1 MPTSET
7 VTLLRGLDRQ
17 VKNLDHQVKNLDLQ
31 VKNIDHRVEG
41 LDHRVENLDHRVET
55 IEQILPTLA
64 TKDDLREGLREEG
77 ERSRRYM
84 TMIAEDL
91 RDMVNRALD
100 GHMGHTQRLEEHG
113 GRLDVH
119 DGMIGGLDV
128 RVAAIERPSRRNR

>member
-41 LDHRVENLDHRVET
+41 IDHRVENLDHRVET

-113 GRLDVH
+113 GRLDAH

-128 RVAAIERPSRRNR
+128 RVTAIERPSRRNR

>member
-113 GRLDVH
+113 GRLDAH

-128 RVAAIERPSRRNR
+128 RVTAIERPSRRNR